1 MLAITTILLYNIH
14 MSTVEVYSTSSCPY
28 CHVLMNW
35 LDELGV
41 SYQEIDA
48 EKMNLQ
54 SVPVTKIGGK
64 EIVGFD
70 RPAIKKALK
79 EEGII
84 K

>member
-1 MLAITTILLYNIH
+1 MD
-14 MSTVEVYSTSSCPY
+14 
-28 CHVLMNW
+28 W

-41 SYQEIDA
+41 AYQECDA
-48 EKMNLQ
+48 TKEPGIAA
-54 SVPVTKIGGK
+54 VPVTKIGDT

-79 EEGII
+79 KAGLLQ